1 MRIIPGSPFR
11 YRDPSLN
18 KFASVQEMQNDRNGY
33 QFLAK
38 APSQSEQNIQILMK
52 KYNSMIKSEEL
63 KK

>member
-18 KFASVQEMQNDRNGY
+18 KFASVREMQNDRNGY

-38 APSQSEQNIQILMK
+38 APS
-52 KYNSMIKSEEL
+52 
-63 KK
+63 

>member
-18 KFASVQEMQNDRNGY
+18 KFSSVQEMQNDRNVH

-38 APSQSEQNIQILMK
+38 APS
-52 KYNSMIKSEEL
+52 
-63 KK
+63 